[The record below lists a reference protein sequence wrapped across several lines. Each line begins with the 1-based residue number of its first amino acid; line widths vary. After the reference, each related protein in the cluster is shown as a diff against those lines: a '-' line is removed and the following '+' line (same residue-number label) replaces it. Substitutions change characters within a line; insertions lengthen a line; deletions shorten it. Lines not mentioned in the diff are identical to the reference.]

1 MASSKLISFS
11 DASIRKPEEVLV
23 LDVPMPPHV
32 KGLNIYDGTGKQ
44 VYKQPADQGA
54 LSDGQ
59 RKKLQSLLDEARMV
73 VGFSINSDLQVLE
86 KAKIYLYDDVYCID
100 LHTTFTYMLN
110 QGVVPKKEAPDGSQK
125 KIAEY
130 FGFDAAAVGNSE
142 DLNVLMKWKIFD
154 SMIKLKG
161 GFLAKMA
168 PKIKSLRIRKLE
180 AGVPES
186 DWIDI
191 TDEAPTE
198 PSAESAALKIVQNH
212 GLYETLI
219 PDGGDYVIVRMS
231 EEEYSL
237 FLQIQNWRKDYTV
250 KLFYETIL
258 KPGILQRLLGERG

>member
-1 MASSKLISFS
+1 MASSKLIVYS

-23 LDVPMPPHV
+23 LDIPAPPHV
-32 KGLNIYDGTGKQ
+32 KGLHIHDGTGKQ
-44 VYKQPADQGA
+44 VYKQPADQGT

-59 RKKLQSLLDEARMV
+59 RKKLQSLLDGARMI
-73 VGFSINSDLQVLE
+73 VGFSVNSDLQVLE

-110 QGVVPKKEAPDGSQK
+110 QGVVPKKEAPDGSPK

-130 FGFDAAAVGNSE
+130 FGFDASAIGNAE
-142 DLNVLMKWKIFD
+142 ELNVLMKWKIFD
-154 SMIKLKG
+154 AMTKLKG

-180 AGVPES
+180 AGVAES

-191 TDEAPTE
+191 SDEA
-198 PSAESAALKIVQNH
+198 SAVPETESAIGKIVQNQ

-231 EEEYSL
+231 ETEYSL
-237 FLQIQNWRKDYTV
+237 FLQIQSCRSDYTV

-258 KPGILQRLLGERG
+258 KPGIMQRLLGEKG

>member
-11 DASIRKPEEVLV
+11 DASIGELSEILV
-23 LDVPMPPHV
+23 LDMPMPPHV
-32 KGLNIYDGTGKQ
+32 KGLLVYDGTGKQ
-44 VYKQPADQGA
+44 VYKQPADQDF
-54 LSDGQ
+54 LFDRQ
-59 RKKLQSLLDEARMV
+59 RKELQSVLDGARMI
-73 VGFSINSDLQVLE
+73 VGFSVNSDLQALE
-86 KAKIYLYDDVYCID
+86 REKLYLYDDVYCID

-110 QGVVPKKEAPDGSQK
+110 QGLVPKKKAPDCSPK

-130 FGFDAAAVGNSE
+130 FGFDAAAVGNTDE
-142 DLNVLMKWKIFD
+142 LNVLMKWKIFD
-154 SMIKLKG
+154 AMTKLKG

-168 PKIKSLRIRKLE
+168 PKIKSLKIRKLE

-191 TDEAPTE
+191 TDEAPVE
-198 PSAESAALKIVQNH
+198 PSAESAIEKIVQNQ

-231 EEEYSL
+231 EAEYSL
-237 FLQIQNWRKDYTV
+237 FLQIQSCRRDYTV

-258 KPGILQRLLGERG
+258 RPGILQRLLGK